1 LAVSY
6 ISTLGSARWE
16 NWRAD

>member
-1 LAVSY
+1 VSY
-6 ISTLGSARWE
+6 ISTLGGARWE